1 MAGGREPA
9 EQVTTGKESHVP
21 VTGVSDRHVLFHS
34 SSFWHIPMPLY
45 QYILRRLALTMPLL
59 IGITLIAFAISHA
72 VPADPVTA
80 NLGQK
85 AMSDPKIVAAFRAE
99 WGLDRPVYEQYFV
112 YLRNLLQGDLGRSIK
127 SRRPVVEDLR
137 AFLPATIEL
146 ATASI
151 LFGVIIGMSLG
162 VLSALWRNSW
172 LDHIARVVSLMG
184 VSIPVFWLALLGL
197 FFFYARLGWF
207 PGPGRID
214 VGLDPPQHLTGLLT
228 VDALLAGDWS
238 TLRNAISHLLL
249 PALVLGS
256 YTTGLITR
264 VTRSALLEVLGEDYI
279 RTAHAKG
286 LPSRAL
292 LLRHA
297 LRNAL
302 IPVVTVIG
310 FSYGNLLAGTV
321 LTENIFAWPGIG
333 QYAYRASISLDF
345 PAIMGVSLVIVLLF
359 IGINLVVD
367 VLYFV
372 LDPRLRAS

>member
-1 MAGGREPA
+1 
-9 EQVTTGKESHVP
+9 
-21 VTGVSDRHVLFHS
+21 
-34 SSFWHIPMPLY
+34 MPLY
-45 QYILRRLALTMPLL
+45 TYILRRLVLTVPLL
-59 IGITLIAFAISHA
+59 IGVTLIAFAISHA
-72 VPADPVTA
+72 VPGDPITA

-99 WGLDRPVYEQYFV
+99 WGLDRPVHEQYVV
-112 YLRNLLQGDLGRSIK
+112 YLGNLLQGDLGRSIK
-127 SRRPVVEDLR
+127 SRRPVMEDLR

-146 ATASI
+146 ATVAI
-151 LFGVIIGMSLG
+151 LFGVAIGMSLG

-172 LDHIARVVSLMG
+172 LDHIARIVSLMG
-184 VSIPVFWLALLGL
+184 VSIPVFWLALLAL
-197 FFFYARLGWF
+197 FIFYSRLGWF
-207 PGPGRID
+207 PGPGRMDI
-214 VGLDPPQHLTGLLT
+214 GLDAPQRMTGLLT
-228 VDALLAGDWS
+228 VDSFFAGDWDA
-238 TLRNAISHLLL
+238 LRNAVSHLLL

-264 VTRSALLEVLGEDYI
+264 VTRSALLEVLGQDYI

-286 LPSRAL
+286 LPSRLL

-297 LRNAL
+297 VRNAL

-345 PAIMGVSLVIVLLF
+345 PAIMGVSLVIALIF
-359 IGINLVVD
+359 ILINLIVD

-372 LDPRLRAS
+372 LDPRLRVS